1 MILSNLKDCANLL
14 SLHPKLGLLLDFLN
28 SQDLQKLPLGRNVID
43 GDDVFVNHDIV
54 DARCK
59 DSQSLEMH
67 RKYIDVHILLQGEE
81 TIGIKPT
88 SSVKN
93 ITTPYNE
100 EKDFAFA
107 DEPADNY
114 YTLHP
119 GDILVAFPEDAHAP
133 LIGTAKIN
141 KLIAKLL
148 LP

>member
-1 MILSNLKDCANLL
+1 MILSNLKDCSNLL
-14 SLHPKLGLLLDFLN
+14 SIHPKMKLLVDFLKSRN
-28 SQDLQKLPLGRNVID
+28 LLELPLGKNVID
-43 GDDVFVNHDIV
+43 GDNVFVNHDIV
-54 DARCK
+54 DARSK

-67 RKYIDVHILLQGEE
+67 RKYLDVHILLHGEE

-107 DEPADNY
+107 DESADDY

-141 KLIAKLL
+141 KLIAKLRL
-148 LP
+148 T